1 MKGFHIQLH
10 SIKIGQ
16 IWVKFR
22 SSDPITEDNAV
33 EFFLDKTILKRTNQ
47 SLNFIEKN

>member
-1 MKGFHIQLH
+1 MKCFNIQLH

-22 SSDPITEDNAV
+22 KNVPITADNAV
-33 EFFLDKTILKRTNQ
+33 EFFLDKTLLKRTNQ